1 MLLSQGFKPRRAG
14 SSIFRTSSSNYGKA
28 ITSKSDAE
36 PIIHYTAFSKI
47 NNLFENAED
56 ALFEETYKND
66 PSRAG
71 AYHFFNTVDIEDF
84 GRFLCNVSA
93 IAYEKDSD
101 GNLIYSLELTIEN
114 PKLIRGADAV
124 EGESPTP
131 ALGASSRKLSSFRS
145 FVEKEKFSIKKQAEK
160 DGSFMKAPNGKQTKL
175 TEDQWL
181 TVRTKSF
188 KS

>member
-1 MLLSQGFKPRRAG
+1 M
-14 SSIFRTSSSNYGKA
+14 
-28 ITSKSDAE
+28 
-36 PIIHYTAFSKI
+36 
-47 NNLFENAED
+47 
-56 ALFEETYKND
+56 
-66 PSRAG
+66 
-71 AYHFFNTVDIEDF
+71 
-84 GRFLCNVSA
+84 
-93 IAYEKDSD
+93 
-101 GNLIYSLELTIEN
+101 IYSLELTIEN

-181 TVRTKSF
+181 TVRTKAF
-188 KS
+188 KSWFGDWDHDSENASRVVDEGWGVYGRLV